1 MSFGIRAMI
10 FGLGLL
16 LFIIIL
22 ELVRRE
28 KFREE
33 LSLAWFAVGI
43 MLMASS
49 VADKIIDP
57 LARLLGIGYPPVLV
71 FVWII
76 FCLILAMLYF
86 STVISDLKGKLKE
99 ISQKVALLEFEVDRG
114 KTDAAD
120 KK

>member
-1 MSFGIRAMI
+1 MSLGIRAII
-10 FGLGLL
+10 FGLGLV

-33 LSLAWFAVGI
+33 LSIAWFAVGLI
-43 MLMASS
+43 LMASS

-57 LARLLGIGYPPVLV
+57 LARRLGIGYPPAIV

-86 STVISDLKGKLKE
+86 STVISDLKGKIKE
-99 ISQKVALLEFEVDRG
+99 LSQKVALMEFEVDRE
-114 KTDAAD
+114 KTDTSD